1 MNKKLTFC
9 AALLSGCLAFI
20 ACDDDKDESPV
31 APNTAIEKAFT
42 NRYPDAGRPLWETK
56 GSFAVAEFKLG
67 NDKADAWFDMN
78 GQWVLT
84 ETDVPFTALP
94 EAVRNGFAQGPYA
107 DWKVEDVDKLER
119 PEAATVYVIEVEK
132 GETEKDLYYDESGM
146 LFKEITDGGDNGAAL
161 PSVLPEAI
169 KSRIAELYPGAV
181 ILEYD
186 VEKQYTEVDIL
197 HDKRYKEVVFNL
209 SGAWMYTEWEISQAE
224 LPDPVKATLK
234 GPAYAGW
241 RIDDIDRVEKPTGV
255 VFVVELEQGDQE
267 KKVTFGEDGVEVI

>member
-1 MNKKLTFC
+1 M
-9 AALLSGCLAFI
+9 LSGCLAFI

-267 KKVTFGEDGVEVI
+267 KKVTFGENGVEVI